1 MLDEKRKLE
10 IIQNNHIRSL
20 LTGKGKRK
28 KNKESSLFSFK
39 KLV

>member
-1 MLDEKRKLE
+1 MVDEKRKLE

-28 KNKESSLFSFK
+28 KKTKRVHFLALKN
-39 KLV
+39 